1 MKAIPRSRFV
11 LFFVLAAGGCAVDLA
26 TKRWIFD
33 RLGMPGQQP
42 TIWLWTD
49 VFGLTTSLNEGALF
63 GIGQGRVALFALLSV
78 VALVGIVYWLF
89 VSGAAEDLLLTF
101 ALGLVTAGI
110 FGNLYDRLGLPG
122 LKWDFPL
129 ARRGEPVKAVR
140 DWLHFQIQGLIDWP
154 IFNIA
159 DSLLVC
165 GAGLLV
171 WHAFRAELH
180 ARSGRLAGTAPSDSV
195 SPSPQAS
202 DSAGPEPP
210 S

>member
-1 MKAIPRSRFV
+1 MKAILSSRFV
-11 LFFVLAAGGCAVDLA
+11 LFWGLAAGGCAIDLA

-33 RLGMPGQQP
+33 RLGMPGAKP
-42 TIWLWTD
+42 TEWLWD
-49 VFGLTTSLNEGALF
+49 NVFGLTTSLNEGALF
-63 GIGQGRVALFALLSV
+63 GIGQGQVTLFALLSV
-78 VALVGIVYWLF
+78 VALVGILYWLF
-89 VSGAAEDLLLTF
+89 VSGAAEDWLLTF

-129 ARRGEPVKAVR
+129 ARRGDSVKAVR

-165 GAGLLV
+165 GAGLLI
-171 WHAFRAELH
+171 WHAFTAELK
-180 ARSGRLAGTAPSDSV
+180 ARSGRVAETATPPSAV
-195 SPSPQAS
+195 ERATS
-202 DSAGPEPP
+202 DSAGPKRPN
-210 S
+210 